1 MVLGLQSATL
11 HVRVRSKEV
20 AAGGAPQILVY
31 SDAGDLEYLIVPA
44 VFSWRKQEAI
54 IHCFKNQ

>member
-20 AAGGAPQILVY
+20 AAGGAPQILFY
-31 SDAGDLEYLIVPA
+31 SDAGALEYLIVPA
-44 VFSWRKQEAI
+44 FHEENKKQ
-54 IHCFKNQ
+54 